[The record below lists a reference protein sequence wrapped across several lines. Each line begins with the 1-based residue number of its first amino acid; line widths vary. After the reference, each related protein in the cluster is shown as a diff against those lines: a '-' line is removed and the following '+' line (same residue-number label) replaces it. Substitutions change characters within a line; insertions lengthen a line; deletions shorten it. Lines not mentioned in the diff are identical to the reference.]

1 MKTSANADK
10 PFCLSV
16 FTDAFIRKI
25 IEKGNYNMRR
35 VYDDTEYQ
43 NVADA
48 LRKAFLAI
56 PADYVSEYDYGM
68 YRAKVSKVKEQ
79 LLRYVPSV
87 KFGNTTHAHG
97 IGNNNAIEI
106 VYTGN
111 NFEEQICGLLHLID
125 DMYGGVLFYVTDID
139 GNRKTQ
145 TYQINGIDKRDKYLI
160 THYRYATLYR
170 GK

>member
-1 MKTSANADK
+1 
-10 PFCLSV
+10 
-16 FTDAFIRKI
+16 
-25 IEKGNYNMRR
+25 MRR

-43 NVADA
+43 NVADT

-79 LLRYVPSV
+79 LLRYVPSI

-145 TYQINGIDKRDKYLI
+145 TYQIHGMDKRDEYLI
-160 THYRYATLYR
+160 KHYRYAMPYK

>member
-1 MKTSANADK
+1 
-10 PFCLSV
+10 
-16 FTDAFIRKI
+16 
-25 IEKGNYNMRR
+25 MRR

-43 NVADA
+43 SVADA

-68 YRAKVSKVKEQ
+68 YRAKVSKVKEM
-79 LLRYVPSV
+79 LLRYVPYV

-111 NFEEQICGLLHLID
+111 NCEEQICGLLHLID
-125 DMYGGVLFYVTDID
+125 DMFGGVLFYVTDID

-145 TYQINGIDKRDKYLI
+145 TYQINGIDKRDEYLI
-160 THYRYATLYR
+160 KHYRYAMPYR